1 MVAPVPVHLI
11 EKLISFDTV
20 SRNSNMALL
29 DFVRDYLGKLGVE
42 AKLVPNEDGSKAN
55 LYATIGP
62 VSYTHLTLPT
72 KA

>member
-1 MVAPVPVHLI
+1 MTAPIPAHLI
-11 EKLISFDTV
+11 EKLITFDTV

-55 LYATIGP
+55 L
-62 VSYTHLTLPT
+62 
-72 KA
+72 

>member
-1 MVAPVPVHLI
+1 MTQPVPTHLI

-29 DFVRDYLGKLGVE
+29 DFVRDYLAKLSIEV
-42 AKLVPNEDGSKAN
+42 KLVPNEDGSKAN

-62 VSYTHLTLPT
+62 NEPGGVVLSG
-72 KA
+72 